1 MAGPSRHTRVVLH
14 STHGQGARVGLV
26 LGAGGEDG
34 GAFIRGALSALNDL
48 AGWHPSTATT
58 VIGTSIG
65 ALRAAHIRGPDTVS
79 NQSIHPD
86 VMAGLEHISGGL
98 GPLNPLWSDRV
109 VVPGRR
115 LGGRLLALGGP
126 AGQRVASYPVASEP
140 YHPGL
145 RTIAVV
151 RRSGT
156 RHITQLATSDQPTK
170 ALYASAAIP
179 GSSAPVTIDG
189 TTLIDGAVYSSTNAD
204 LVSPHDHDLLV
215 VLAPMVT
222 TNGGP
227 WLSRTHRALLADELK
242 PWRRAHK
249 PVVVVAPDVADLRLK
264 RDHEAYSA
272 VAYGRVV
279 TAYETRD

>member
-1 MAGPSRHTRVVLH
+1 MLD
-14 STHGQGARVGLV
+14 STHSDGARVGLV
-26 LGAGGEDG
+26 LGAGGETG
-34 GAFIRGALSALNDL
+34 GAFIRGALAALNDL
-48 AGWHPSTATT
+48 VGWHPSSATT

-65 ALRAAHIRGPDTVS
+65 ALRAAHIRAPEAAPS
-79 NQSIHPD
+79 QS
-86 VMAGLEHISGGL
+86 VNSEVVAGLTRISDRL
-98 GPLNPLWSDRV
+98 GALDPLWSDRV

-126 AGQRVASYPVASEP
+126 AGHRVASYPVADAP

-189 TTLIDGAVYSSTNAD
+189 TTLIDGAVHSPTNAD
-204 LVSPHDHDLLV
+204 LISPDDHDVLV

-222 TNGGP
+222 TDGGP
-227 WLSRTHRALLADELK
+227 WLTRTHRALLAAELK
-242 PWRRAHK
+242 PWRSAHK
-249 PVVVVAPDVADLRLK
+249 PVVVVAPQAADLEHK
-264 RDHEAYSA
+264 QDHDAYSA
-272 VAYGRVV
+272 VAYGRVEA
-279 TAYETRD
+279 AYETS

>member
-1 MAGPSRHTRVVLH
+1 M
-14 STHGQGARVGLV
+14 HGQNARVGLV

-34 GAFIRGALSALNDL
+34 GAFIRGALAALDEVV
-48 AGWHPSTATT
+48 GWCPSSATT

-65 ALRAAHIRGPDTVS
+65 ALRAAHIRAPDTATAATAS
-79 NQSIHPD
+79 PD
-86 VMAGLEHISGGL
+86 AMTGLAQIAHHL
-98 GPLNPLWSDRV
+98 GALDPLWSDLV

-115 LGGRLLALGGP
+115 LGGRLLALAGP
-126 AGQRVASYPVASEP
+126 SGRRVASYPVAAEP

-145 RTIAVV
+145 RTVAVV

-156 RHITQLATSDQPTK
+156 RHVTQLAASDQPAMT
-170 ALYASAAIP
+170 LYASAAIP

-189 TTLIDGAVYSSTNAD
+189 TTLIDGAVYSPTNAD
-204 LVSPHDHDLLV
+204 LISPDDHDVLV

-227 WLSRTHRALLADELK
+227 WLTRTHRALLADELK
-242 PWRRAHK
+242 PWRLARK
-249 PVVVVAPDVADLRLK
+249 PVVVVAPEVADLRHK

-279 TAYETRD
+279 AAFETR